1 MSSWN
6 QGTEIDF
13 NSSLQAFK
21 DNLKIVDF
29 YVAHMANILR
39 FFPLQFKHKKMELLK
54 LSNSEKCKYL
64 IIKVSY

>member
-39 FFPLQFKHKKMELLK
+39 FFHFTIQAQKNGATQGE
-54 LSNSEKCKYL
+54 
-64 IIKVSY
+64 